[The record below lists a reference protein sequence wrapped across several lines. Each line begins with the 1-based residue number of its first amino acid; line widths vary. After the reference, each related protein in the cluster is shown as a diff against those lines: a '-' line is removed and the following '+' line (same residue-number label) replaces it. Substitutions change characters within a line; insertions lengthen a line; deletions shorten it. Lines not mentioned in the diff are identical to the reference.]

1 MCLFWVFPPYS
12 DILLK
17 CTFTKLSMI
26 ILVCFLTVLTCYF
39 SLSMIF
45 QVFCHSSLNDVFI
58 FLRFFFFTYWSRL
71 FTLCSAKSVLP
82 VIDHFVWDLSLMNL
96 NSFWTYSTFKL
107 FRLLEVSPGINF
119 HSLTVPQPC
128 RMTFPFGTF
137 FPFPFLPFPAW
148 RAQAPMLVFRR
159 NLSPLLYAGTRNT

>member
-1 MCLFWVFPPYS
+1 MYFYKTLSDVDHFSMFLNCFDMLFF
-12 DILLK
+12 
-17 CTFTKLSMI
+17 TFHDFSSVLPFFAKW
-26 ILVCFLTVLTCYF
+26 CFY
-39 SLSMIF
+39 IF
-45 QVFCHSSLNDVFI
+45 EV
-58 FLRFFFFTYWSRL
+58 FFFTYWSRL

-82 VIDHFVWDLSLMNL
+82 VIDNFIWDLSLMNL
-96 NSFWTYSTFKL
+96 NSFWTYSIFKL